1 MRHIEG
7 KADSQTAMTAL
18 AADDEETTNTPYP
31 SRARPARP
39 STTYQA
45 PAQVPIPM
53 KEEEPRG
60 RPRHIPIPSS
70 TPVSS
75 ESSLRPEGTFTPM
88 SSSPVINT
96 NLARPPLK
104 NRNSTSHSPTK
115 SLHPR
120 GGGESSRA
128 GPSTSSAVPF
138 RIPQSAEFNPPNVAQ
153 LPLPQSE
160 SSTTLP
166 TGSKRPLLD
175 VDMESNS
182 MTPSPVT
189 PARGPRSAKRRSM
202 GLGLK
207 EDEERSEKKRGS
219 RRSHGLRHNG
229 HGPGHGHGHGHDQGH
244 GHGGHGG
251 QAV

>member
-1 MRHIEG
+1 
-7 KADSQTAMTAL
+7 MTAL
-18 AADDEETTNTPYP
+18 AADDEDTNTPHPSKSRP
-31 SRARPARP
+31 SRAAPQP
-39 STTYQA
+39 A
-45 PAQVPIPM
+45 PAPAPAPVQVQAV
-53 KEEEPRG
+53 KEDESRG

-70 TPVSS
+70 TPISS
-75 ESSLRPEGTFTPM
+75 GSSLRPEGISTPM
-88 SSSPVINT
+88 SSSPVIST
-96 NLARPPLK
+96 HLARPPLK

-120 GGGESSRA
+120 GESSRA
-128 GPSTSSAVPF
+128 GPSNSSSTVPF

-153 LPLPQSE
+153 LPSSE
-160 SSTTLP
+160 PSTNLP

-175 VDMESNS
+175 VDMSESS
-182 MTPSPVT
+182 MTPAPVT

-207 EDEERSEKKRGS
+207 EDEERSERKRGS
-219 RRSHGLRHNG
+219 RRSHGHRHG
-229 HGPGHGHGHGHDQGH
+229 HGGHGHGHDQGH

>member
-1 MRHIEG
+1 
-7 KADSQTAMTAL
+7 MTAL

-31 SRARPARP
+31 SKSRPARP
-39 STTYQA
+39 TTTYQPPA
-45 PAQVPIPM
+45 PVPAV
-53 KEEEPRG
+53 KEEETRG

-88 SSSPVINT
+88 SSSPVINNT
-96 NLARPPLK
+96 NLPRPLLK

-115 SLHPR
+115 SLHTR
-120 GGGESSRA
+120 GESSRA
-128 GPSTSSAVPF
+128 GPSNSSAVPF

-153 LPLPQSE
+153 LPQSE
-160 SSTTLP
+160 PSTTLP

-175 VDMESNS
+175 VDMESSS
-182 MTPSPVT
+182 MTPAPVT

-219 RRSHGLRHNG
+219 RRSHGLRHGG

>member
-1 MRHIEG
+1 
-7 KADSQTAMTAL
+7 MTAL
-18 AADDEETTNTPYP
+18 AADDEETTTPYP
-31 SRARPARP
+31 SRARPAHP
-39 STTYQA
+39 TTSYQPPA
-45 PAQVPIPM
+45 PVPAV

-96 NLARPPLK
+96 HLPRPPLK

-115 SLHPR
+115 SLHTR
-120 GGGESSRA
+120 GGGEPSRA

-153 LPLPQSE
+153 LPQSE
-160 SSTTLP
+160 SSTNVQ

-175 VDMESNS
+175 VDMESS
-182 MTPSPVT
+182 TMTPSPVT

-207 EDEERSEKKRGS
+207 DDEERSEKKRGS
-219 RRSHGLRHNG
+219 RRSHGFRHGG
-229 HGPGHGHGHGHDQGH
+229 HGPGHGHGHDQGH

-251 QAV
+251 QAA

>member
-1 MRHIEG
+1 
-7 KADSQTAMTAL
+7 MTAL
-18 AADDEETTNTPYP
+18 AADDEETTNTPHP
-31 SRARPARP
+31 SKARPPR
-39 STTYQA
+39 STATYQPPA
-45 PAQVPIPM
+45 PVSIAV

-60 RPRHIPIPSS
+60 RSRHLPIPSS

-96 NLARPPLK
+96 HQIARPPLK

-115 SLHPR
+115 STHLR
-120 GGGESSRA
+120 GESSRA

-138 RIPQSAEFNPPNVAQ
+138 RIPQSAEFNPPNTAQ
-153 LPLPQSE
+153 LPQSE
-160 SSTTLP
+160 PSTNLP

-175 VDMESNS
+175 VDMESNP
-182 MTPSPVT
+182 MTPAPVT

-207 EDEERSEKKRGS
+207 DDEERSERKRGS
-219 RRSHGLRHNG
+219 RRSHGLRHTG

>member
-1 MRHIEG
+1 
-7 KADSQTAMTAL
+7 MTAL

-39 STTYQA
+39 TTTYQPPA
-45 PAQVPIPM
+45 PVSVAV
-53 KEEEPRG
+53 KEEESRG
-60 RPRHIPIPSS
+60 RPRHIPIPNS

-96 NLARPPLK
+96 YLPRPPLK

-115 SLHPR
+115 SLHTR
-120 GGGESSRA
+120 AGGEPSRA

-153 LPLPQSE
+153 LPQSE
-160 SSTTLP
+160 SSTNVQ

-175 VDMESNS
+175 VDMESS
-182 MTPSPVT
+182 TMTPSPVT

-207 EDEERSEKKRGS
+207 DDEERSEKKRGS
-219 RRSHGLRHNG
+219 RRSHGLRHGG
-229 HGPGHGHGHGHDQGH
+229 HGPGHGHGHDQGH

-251 QAV
+251 QAA